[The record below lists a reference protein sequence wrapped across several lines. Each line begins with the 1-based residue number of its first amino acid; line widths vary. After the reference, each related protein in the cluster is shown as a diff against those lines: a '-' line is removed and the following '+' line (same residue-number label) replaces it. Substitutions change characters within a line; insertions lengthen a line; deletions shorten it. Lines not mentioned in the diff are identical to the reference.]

1 MDNIKQIDCLV
12 RIADALRGS
21 VETNNIVP
29 ALYIISELRR
39 KFDAN
44 QEGLEYLWQHV
55 TDLTYELKLA
65 PVFESKESFF
75 RIYGYLRNDIDFANI
90 DYEMLLAL
98 NFRILGKNFV
108 RFGVSDALFQL
119 LSEKAQKL
127 HGRILIAEGEKF
139 VPYLQKIVNQN
150 NDNFYTITVS
160 KQFEFEVIR
169 NIFAHHSNVKVDLA
183 RIYDYEFLNQNFDGI
198 ISIPN
203 FGANLME
210 FERHN
215 FMCRESEFIALENL
229 LLHLSLQGRL
239 IILLP
244 PRISFGVGRI
254 KELRNF
260 IQHSY
265 GIEDISE
272 LPEGVLANTNLK
284 TYLYTFTKDF
294 QDEILI
300 KKYKFAEKEQNIVKK
315 FSSELKVSDETFVM
329 LSELEEQGDW
339 NVDKI
344 FTTQDSD
351 WQKYHNSNTKKL
363 FLKDVADVFR
373 GKAITEKDPRG
384 RIGVIN
390 ISNIQEYNIDYDGL
404 DYIDDEERKVSKYLL
419 KEGDLLLPVRGT
431 AIKSA
436 VFHQQPYPCI
446 ASANIIVIRP
456 YPRQISAT
464 YLKLFFDSD
473 IGKKILKS
481 IQQGATIIN
490 ISYKDLQYIEI
501 PCLPY
506 DEQMEISEKYNQAL
520 AIYQK
525 TIEEAQK
532 QWNSVVTNL
541 QKKLEE

>member
-1 MDNIKQIDCLV
+1 M
-12 RIADALRGS
+12 
-21 VETNNIVP
+21 
-29 ALYIISELRR
+29 
-39 KFDAN
+39 
-44 QEGLEYLWQHV
+44 
-55 TDLTYELKLA
+55 
-65 PVFESKESFF
+65 
-75 RIYGYLRNDIDFANI
+75 
-90 DYEMLLAL
+90 
-98 NFRILGKNFV
+98 
-108 RFGVSDALFQL
+108 
-119 LSEKAQKL
+119 
-127 HGRILIAEGEKF
+127 
-139 VPYLQKIVNQN
+139 
-150 NDNFYTITVS
+150 
-160 KQFEFEVIR
+160 
-169 NIFAHHSNVKVDLA
+169 
-183 RIYDYEFLNQNFDGI
+183 
-198 ISIPN
+198 
-203 FGANLME
+203 
-210 FERHN
+210 
-215 FMCRESEFIALENL
+215 
-229 LLHLSLQGRL
+229 
-239 IILLP
+239 
-244 PRISFGVGRI
+244 
-254 KELRNF
+254 
-260 IQHSY
+260 
-265 GIEDISE
+265 
-272 LPEGVLANTNLK
+272 PEGVLANTNLK
-284 TYLYTFTKDF
+284 TYFYTFTKDF

-344 FTTQDSD
+344 FTAQDSD
-351 WQKYHNSNTKKL
+351 WQKYHNSNTKKV

-373 GKAITEKDPRG
+373 GKAITEKDPSG

-525 TIEEAQK
+525 TIEGAQK
-532 QWNSVVTNL
+532 QWNFVVTNL